1 MDYSVAKTH
10 YFGRGDLAILI
21 TGFLWGLGA
30 VVVKAA
36 IGTSPETFRIYVFNG
51 LRLPIVSL
59 LLFIAVKLRGMSI
72 GLQRRH
78 VPFVAAIAFFG
89 IFLNTVTA
97 ITGLSM
103 SSASNMG
110 IIVAVNPLF
119 ILFISF
125 VTGIERATA
134 RLCAGIFIG
143 MSGVAVINFQKG
155 GYTFNFGDILIV
167 ISCIF
172 FAIYAV
178 FGKKI
183 VNEYSS
189 MLTATWLF
197 FFASLYQLP
206 LFVYQLR
213 AQTWGTISPVN
224 WLNFGFG
231 IFGSFFA
238 GNVLFFYAIK
248 RIGSVRAGLYLNLQ
262 PVFTLLMA
270 YVLIGESITVMK
282 ITGLMVVLVGI
293 WITQYPVRTKP
304 IAANTLI
311 R

>member
-1 MDYSVAKTH
+1 MDCSVSKPH

-21 TGFLWGLGA
+21 TAFLWGLGA

-36 IGTSPETFRIYVFNG
+36 IGNTPDTFRIYVFNG

-59 LLFIAVKLRGMSI
+59 LLFTAVKMRGIPLGLR
-72 GLQRRH
+72 RRH
-78 VPFVAAIAFFG
+78 VPFVATIAFFG

-119 ILFISF
+119 ILLISF
-125 VTGIERATA
+125 ATGIERVTA
-134 RLCAGIFIG
+134 RLCAGIVIG
-143 MSGVAVINFQKG
+143 MSGVAAINFQKG
-155 GYTFNFGDILIV
+155 GYTFNAGDILII
-167 ISCIF
+167 ISCVF

-189 MLTATWLF
+189 MLTAAWLF
-197 FFASLYQLP
+197 FFASIYQLP
-206 LFVYQLR
+206 LLLYQLSD
-213 AQTWGTISPVN
+213 QTWGTISAVN
-224 WLNFGFG
+224 WLNFGIG
-231 IFGSFFA
+231 TFGSFFA
-238 GNVLFFYAIK
+238 ANVLFFYAIR
-248 RIGSVRAGLYLNLQ
+248 RIGPVRAGLYLNLQ

-270 YVLIGESITVMK
+270 YVLIGESLTLMK
-282 ITGLMVVLVGI
+282 IAGLIVVLIGI
-293 WITQYPVRTKP
+293 WITKYPIRSKP
-304 IAANTLI
+304 IAADPII